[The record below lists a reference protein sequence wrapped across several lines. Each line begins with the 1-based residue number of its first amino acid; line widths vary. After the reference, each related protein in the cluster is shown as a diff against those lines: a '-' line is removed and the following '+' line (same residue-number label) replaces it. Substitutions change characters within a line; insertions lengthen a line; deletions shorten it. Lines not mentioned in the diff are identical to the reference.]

1 MSAWLLTRN
10 NRRFFKQQ
18 KKTRACVETYR
29 QHVYARIPK
38 HTLWAKRKIRDK
50 SPTSHC
56 ETCCYCIASG
66 NRERHEHT
74 QWTWMLFFMSD
85 VKLFVTEVLIPI
97 NSVERFGEKM
107 GTAHLSSFFTVT
119 SPPSCTC
126 MVVETKGSWVCLTAQ
141 DRPSLS
147 RRPGLR
153 CAWSRNKGTFEKRKK
168 RYWAILCIGMYSHS
182 HGSHT
187 LLHCNFFIE
196 HYVISL
202 DIMALHWTPH
212 CISIINMRA
221 ISNTRS
227 ASSYIFNCI
236 HTDAAIIMIHCYV
249 LMCNVTYA
257 WSAVLS
263 HICRVEHRCIAL

>member
-1 MSAWLLTRN
+1 MTRTCVAT
-10 NRRFFKQQ
+10 NR
-18 KKTRACVETYR
+18 EN
-29 QHVYARIPK
+29 VYAIISI
-38 HTLWAKRKIRDK
+38 HTLWKKR
-50 SPTSHC
+50 S
-56 ETCCYCIASG
+56 ETNHQHHIVIHVVIALHLEIVNDMNTLNENGSS
-66 NRERHEHT
+66 
-74 QWTWMLFFMSD
+74 LFMSD

-153 CAWSRNKGTFEKRKK
+153 CAWSKNKKRHFWKDKNK
-168 RYWAILCIGMYSHS
+168 RYWTTLCIWMYSHT

-212 CISIINMRA
+212 C
-221 ISNTRS
+221 T
-227 ASSYIFNCI
+227 
-236 HTDAAIIMIHCYV
+236 
-249 LMCNVTYA
+249 
-257 WSAVLS
+257 
-263 HICRVEHRCIAL
+263 